1 MVALSIC
8 RVTLR
13 PENIEELAA
22 IPGPWHLALG
32 VFDGVHGG
40 HREVIRRAV
49 QGARREGGK
58 AAVVTFDPHPIRV
71 LAPDKAPSRLLASL
85 DHKAQILG
93 SVGVDKLFVIHFDKS
108 FAALEAEGFIE
119 MLCRLSPDL
128 RRIAVGE
135 DWRFGAARRG
145 DVAML
150 ERFGR
155 LHGFVVDAVAP
166 VIQAGERISSTR
178 IRQAIRDGNLAAAA
192 AMLGRNYTVTGSVLE
207 GRKLGRTL
215 GFPTANI
222 LTADEQLPPDG
233 VWVVRAK
240 VANTWYQGV
249 ANLGRRPTVEQP
261 DAPRLLETHLFDFAG
276 DLYGA
281 SLEVEFVRFVRG
293 ERKFASLDELREA
306 IGEDVAAARAAAA
319 AE

>member
-1 MVALSIC
+1 
-8 RVTLR
+8 VTLR
-13 PENIEELAA
+13 PRTLDEIARM
-22 IPGPWHLALG
+22 PGPWHLALG

-40 HREVIRRAV
+40 HREVIGRAV
-49 QGARREGGK
+49 EGARREGGK

-85 DHKAQILG
+85 DHKAQILA
-93 SVGVDKLFVIHFDKS
+93 SVGVDEFFVIHFDPA
-108 FAALEAEGFIE
+108 FAALSGEEFVA
-119 MLCRLSPDL
+119 MLCGLSPQL

-135 DWRFGAARRG
+135 DWRFGAGRRG
-145 DVAML
+145 DVALL
-150 ERFGR
+150 ERFGQS
-155 LHGFVVDAVAP
+155 HGFLVEAVAP

-178 IRQAIRDGNLAAAA
+178 IRQAIRDGNLAAAS
-192 AMLGRNYTVTGSVLE
+192 AMLGRNYTVTGCVLE

-240 VANTWYQGV
+240 VANTWFPAV

-261 DAPRLLETHLFDFAG
+261 DAPRLLETHLFDFSG
-276 DLYGA
+276 DLYG
-281 SLEVEFVRFVRG
+281 SSMEVEFVSFLRG
-293 ERKFASLDELREA
+293 ERKFGSLDELREA
-306 IGEDVAAARAAAA
+306 IRGDVAAARAAAA
-319 AE
+319 GQ